1 MSNDIDALANIG
13 AQKKES
19 SGSKPEDV
27 TKEIKLTGTDADAL
41 RAFRK
46 GKPQEK
52 VGTALVKSNRPK
64 LTRVVADHL
73 ATEYAGIGSAPRK
86 FVLSCDEVR
95 NENGEIVLPAAE
107 AKVSV
112 KENSY
117 TRDGFNQDDFN
128 RIVEITHDP
137 LLDEG
142 EPQFADRHFTKRV
155 VITINANII
164 PPELLPEVIS
174 AITRLRDLR
183 VEIGDRVVEMPEMAI
198 GTPSKYMPNSTYHN
212 ARRTELDLSTN
223 LRLEHEGVNIST
235 MVS

>member
-1 MSNDIDALANIG
+1 MSNDIDALADIG

-64 LTRVVADHL
+64 LTRLVADHL

-86 FVLSCDEVR
+86 FILSCDEVR
-95 NENGEIVLPAAE
+95 NENGEVILPAVE

-117 TRDGFNQDDFN
+117 TRDGFKQDDFD

-137 LLDEG
+137 MLGED
-142 EPQFADRHFTKRV
+142 EPQFVDRHFTKV
-155 VITINANII
+155 VSIVIDANVI

-174 AITRLRDLR
+174 AITRLRDLQ
-183 VEIGDRVVEMPEMAI
+183 VEIDGKVRTMPAEAI
-198 GTPSKYMPNSTYHN
+198 RTPTRMMPKSTHHN
-212 ARRTELDLSTN
+212 ARRTELDKDTN
-223 LRLEHEGVNIST
+223 LRLEHEGVST
-235 MVS
+235 SAMVS